1 MTASPSH
8 PSHPSHPSDPGYP
21 SYPGALDPELAAAL
35 AQVRDPDGRFGHR
48 QHVHLA
54 FLAAR
59 WHGTERAADVMCR
72 WIGEIARQHGAPQQY
87 HTTMTIAWA
96 RLVAY
101 HVAGDPCVSDF
112 GAFAALHPALL
123 DKDLLARHYAGP
135 TLRSDTARATWV
147 PPDLAELPAR

>member
-1 MTASPSH
+1 MTGRPSYPADPGHPGHPGH
-8 PSHPSHPSDPGYP
+8 PSHPGV
-21 SYPGALDPELAAAL
+21 LDPELAAAL
-35 AQVRDPDGRFGHR
+35 AQVSGPDGRFGHR

-59 WHGTERAADVMCR
+59 RHGTKRAPDVMCD
-72 WIGEIARQHGAPQQY
+72 WIGQIARQHGAPQKY
-87 HTTMTIAWA
+87 HATMTIAWA

-101 HVAGDPCVSDF
+101 HVGDDPSVSDF

-135 TLRSDTARATWV
+135 TLRSDAARAAWV
-147 PPDLAELPAR
+147 PPDLAELPGR

>member
-1 MTASPSH
+1 MTAHQNYPDH
-8 PSHPSHPSDPGYP
+8 PSHPSHLGAMDPG
-21 SYPGALDPELAAAL
+21 LAAAL
-35 AQVRDPDGRFGHR
+35 AEVTGRSGRFGHR

-59 WHGTERAADVMCR
+59 QHGTDRAASVMCD
-72 WIGEIARQHGAPQQY
+72 WIGQVARQHGAPQKY
-87 HTTMTIAWA
+87 HATMTMAWA

-101 HVAGDPCVSDF
+101 HVAGDPAASDF
-112 GAFAALHPALL
+112 SAFAALYPALL

-135 TLRSDTARATWV
+135 TLQSDAARAAWV